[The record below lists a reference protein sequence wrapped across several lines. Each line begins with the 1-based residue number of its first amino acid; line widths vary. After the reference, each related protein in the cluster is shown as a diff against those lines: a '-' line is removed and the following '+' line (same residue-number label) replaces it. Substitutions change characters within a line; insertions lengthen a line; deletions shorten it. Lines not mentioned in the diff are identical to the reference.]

1 MIKVTAILGACGSE
15 VADYFFNSEAGA
27 EVESEVLV
35 ERALEEPEVV
45 AFGQSF
51 TMWPLA
57 DRKSTRLN
65 SSHSEIS
72 RMPSSA

>member
-1 MIKVTAILGACGSE
+1 MIEVTAILSVCGSE

-27 EVESEVLV
+27 EVELEVLV

-45 AFGQSF
+45 AFRQSF

-57 DRKSTRLN
+57 P
-65 SSHSEIS
+65 HSKQ
-72 RMPSSA
+72 RPWLMQR

>member
-1 MIKVTAILGACGSE
+1 MIEVTAILGACGSE
-15 VADYFFNSEAGA
+15 VADYFFDSEAEA

-45 AFGQSF
+45 AFRQSF

-57 DRKSTRLN
+57 P
-65 SSHSEIS
+65 HSKQRPWS
-72 RMPSSA
+72 MQH